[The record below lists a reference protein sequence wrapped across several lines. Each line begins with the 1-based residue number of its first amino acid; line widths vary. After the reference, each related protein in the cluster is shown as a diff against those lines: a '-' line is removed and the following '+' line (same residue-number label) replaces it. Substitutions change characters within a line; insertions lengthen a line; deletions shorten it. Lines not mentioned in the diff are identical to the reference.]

1 MFTTRFLPL
10 SLPASLVA
18 TFLMP
23 VNIFAQDVMV
33 TIKPLHSLVS
43 GVMGSTGQAG
53 LIVDD
58 AVSPHDFQLKPSQ
71 VKAVQD
77 ARVIFYIDNDFET
90 FLRRAFDIT
99 SEDVRKVAVA
109 GLDGLKTYSIREGGG
124 WEGHAHDHHGHE
136 DEHDDHDDHDKHGH
150 DDHDDHD
157 KHDHD
162 KHAHDDHD
170 DHGKHDHDKHAHED
184 HDEHDKH
191 DHDKHAHEDHDEHD
205 KHAHEDHE
213 DHETDLHLW
222 LDPANAKV
230 MVDHIAQ
237 ELSAIYP
244 ENASVYTENA
254 SSYTKRLDALHTEL
268 QSSLRNVQDKPYVV
282 FHDAYQYFEAAY
294 GLNAVGSIT
303 FQPDESPSP
312 ARLQEVSQ
320 RIKETGATCVF
331 KEPQFSD
338 RLVRVVV
345 EGTSARSG
353 TLDPLGAGLEN
364 GPDLYIALLEDLASN
379 LRSCLN

>member
-162 KHAHDDHD
+162 KHGHDDHDDHDKHDHDKHAHDDHD
-170 DHGKHDHDKHAHED
+170 DHG
-184 HDEHDKH
+184 KH

-254 SSYTKRLDALHTEL
+254 SAYGKRLDALHTEL
-268 QSSLRNVQDKPYVV
+268 QNSLSTVQDKPYVV

-303 FQPDESPSP
+303 FEPHESPSP
-312 ARLQEVSQ
+312 SRLQEVSQ

-364 GPDLYIALLEDLASN
+364 GAELYVNLLQNLAGN
-379 LRSCLN
+379 LRTCLR